1 MFLATAVSP
10 GASPTPAAVASGS
23 STLPVLD
30 GVIVLVLLVALVIG
44 YQKGIITPLM
54 TYLFFF
60 GSLFLIYRDRTAYLN
75 GVEKYLHLNIVLAI
89 FFALLIGVVA
99 GYIGS
104 IVGQALHRMP
114 IARGIDGFLG
124 IFLNVAISLAAIY
137 FVLSGLITLD
147 KAFTP
152 ILNSAKLTQ
161 AQVTTL
167 NKVIQSNPLA
177 VALIDPNDL
186 KKLQDQAK
194 KGQQASL
201 DSVTELNNLKSFYED
216 FIRPQLKSSKV
227 APYVM
232 RVGQRIPL
240 LGHYGPNDLPK

>member
-10 GASPTPAAVASGS
+10 GASPTPAATAGS
-23 STLPVLD
+23 SPLPVLD
-30 GVIVLVLLVALVIG
+30 AVIVLALLVALVIG

-54 TYLFFF
+54 
-60 GSLFLIYRDRTAYLN
+60 
-75 GVEKYLHLNIVLAI
+75 
-89 FFALLIGVVA
+89 
-99 GYIGS
+99 
-104 IVGQALHRMP
+104 
-114 IARGIDGFLG
+114 
-124 IFLNVAISLAAIY
+124 IY
-137 FVLSGLITLD
+137 FFLSGLITLD

-216 FIRPQLKSSKV
+216 FI
-227 APYVM
+227 
-232 RVGQRIPL
+232 
-240 LGHYGPNDLPK
+240 

>member
-10 GASPTPAAVASGS
+10 GASPTP
-23 STLPVLD
+23 
-30 GVIVLVLLVALVIG
+30 
-44 YQKGIITPLM
+44 
-54 TYLFFF
+54 
-60 GSLFLIYRDRTAYLN
+60 
-75 GVEKYLHLNIVLAI
+75 
-89 FFALLIGVVA
+89 
-99 GYIGS
+99 
-104 IVGQALHRMP
+104 
-114 IARGIDGFLG
+114 
-124 IFLNVAISLAAIY
+124 AAIY

-240 LGHYGPNDLPK
+240 LGHYGSNDLPK